1 MGWLDKLKT
10 SLRIGA
16 SKGRRGPDEWF
27 GMEFS
32 ATLELRTPLSVL
44 KKHGA
49 IHEDSDTPPPQYAA
63 EEWQGGWAPKGDPKF
78 DFLRGGTAMSS
89 IVGPIPYDGGDF
101 MPFLISVREV
111 VEVDAPVE
119 ERRKNLHEL
128 LDRTKWPYYVTA
140 LGGADKIIDH
150 FFPSFLKSIGG
161 LTQAAIEQLNQ
172 AGMNTAAALVEASD
186 ETLLQIKGVG
196 PAKLK
201 GIRSACELAA
211 DKHAVWLDVSSSRPP
226 AGVLPRDPSN
236 AQQITSEYINRDGD
250 QTRTGFLLLAAI
262 AADSAKSAIEQGRH
276 DDAWRYLSEEK
287 MNYMKHANQV
297 GLSAR
302 EILKL
307 DGSVSVMQANI
318 LKLEGKHHDALVH
331 VIYRLATQGEEV
343 TERQEHDI
351 KEYFDRCKFTGIT
364 FDVAKNKLRGH
375 PELTDFRKIQ
385 ALVKQWRDNR

>member
-16 SKGRRGPDEWF
+16 SKGRRGPEEWF
-27 GMEFS
+27 GVEFS

-49 IHEDSDTPPPQYAA
+49 IHEDADTPPPQYAA

-78 DFLRGGTAMSS
+78 DFLRGGAAMSS

-119 ERRKNLHEL
+119 GRRKNLHEL
-128 LDRTKWPYYVTA
+128 LDRTKWPYYVAA

-172 AGMNTAAALVEASD
+172 AGVNTAAALVDASD
-186 ETLLQIKGVG
+186 ETLLEIKGVG

-211 DKHAVWLDVSSSRPP
+211 DKHAVWLDVSSSPP
-226 AGVLPRDPSN
+226 PEAYFPEIRLMLSKLPVN
-236 AQQITSEYINRDGD
+236 T
-250 QTRTGFLLLAAI
+250 
-262 AADSAKSAIEQGRH
+262 
-276 DDAWRYLSEEK
+276 
-287 MNYMKHANQV
+287 
-297 GLSAR
+297 
-302 EILKL
+302 
-307 DGSVSVMQANI
+307 
-318 LKLEGKHHDALVH
+318 
-331 VIYRLATQGEEV
+331 
-343 TERQEHDI
+343 
-351 KEYFDRCKFTGIT
+351 
-364 FDVAKNKLRGH
+364 
-375 PELTDFRKIQ
+375 
-385 ALVKQWRDNR
+385 